1 MSESEKFFIMLNR
14 LDQVRK
20 SMAGAKNTKLLHRWT
35 KRGDYAG
42 ASASDLIDHI
52 FEEWDEFVEAV
63 DSGTGIYYSQARS
76 LIRDEVVDLVNCLE
90 MLWDLLNLGD
100 A

>member
-1 MSESEKFFIMLNR
+1 MVNFDGFFDMLDR

-20 SMAGAKNTKLLHRWT
+20 SMAGAKNTKLMRRWEG
-35 KRGDYAG
+35 RGDYKDVPIP
-42 ASASDLIDHI
+42 DLVDHI
-52 FEEWDEFVEAV
+52 LEEWEEFIVAI
-63 DSGTGIYYSQARS
+63 DPGTEIYYSQARA

-90 MLWDLLNLGD
+90 MLWDILDLGG

>member
-1 MSESEKFFIMLNR
+1 MVNFDGFLEMLDR

-20 SMAGAKNTKLLHRWT
+20 SMDGAKNTKLMRRWE
-35 KRGDYAG
+35 KRGDYADVPM
-42 ASASDLIDHI
+42 SDLIDKI
-52 FEEWDEFVEAV
+52 YEEWEEFVVAI
-63 DSGTGIYYSQARS
+63 DPGTEIYYSQARA
-76 LIRDEVVDLVNCLE
+76 LIRDEVIDLVNCLE